1 MGFMADGVLVELDRR
16 AWRAASDIAE
26 AVNDA
31 SCAAEIGQRAVDA
44 MARMVG
50 FDLGSIL
57 VAAPGEPWTIAGE
70 IDDSRPLAQNYW
82 RYAAEMS
89 AVEVARLA
97 GPIVRA
103 EQVFERRRRETLAI
117 FREFLTPRGLHEVLV
132 ASWLADGRVFGLG
145 VTRAGQAFT
154 DRELMR
160 LSAVLPHVR
169 AAMRAAASMS
179 GAAGDYPGA
188 GDGGPWGLTAA
199 QERTMALAV
208 RGLTNDE
215 IANLRGVSINT
226 VRNALVGV
234 FEKVG
239 VSSRTELAF
248 VVRGGA
254 RGEHAGADAD
264 RQREY
269 AAVLAS
275 SNRRLANVND
285 PRRSARK

>member
-1 MGFMADGVLVELDRR
+1 MADGVLVDLDRV

-31 SCAAEIGQRAVDA
+31 SSASSLGQLAVDA
-44 MARMVG
+44 VARMVG

-70 IDDSRPLAQNYW
+70 IDDNRPLARNWW
-82 RYAAEMS
+82 RYAQEMN
-89 AVEVARLA
+89 ADEVARLG
-97 GPIVRA
+97 GPFARA
-103 EQVFERRRRETLAI
+103 EQVFEPRRRETLGV

-132 ASWLADGRVFGLG
+132 TSWLADGRVFGMG
-145 VTRAGQAFT
+145 ITRQRSAFT
-154 DRELMR
+154 ELEHRR
-160 LSAVLPHVR
+160 LSSLFPHLK
-169 AAMRAAASMS
+169 AALRAAAWLSE
-179 GAAGDYPGA
+179 AEGDYPGA

-215 IANLRGVSINT
+215 IAGLRGVSINT
-226 VRNALVGV
+226 VRNVLVDV
-234 FEKVG
+234 FRKVG

-254 RGEHAGADAD
+254 RGERGGADAD
-264 RQREY
+264 RQREFI
-269 AAVLAS
+269 ATLAS
-275 SNRRLANVND
+275 GNRRLANANE
-285 PRRSARK
+285 PRRNARK